1 MSQKRVPFLNLPD
14 LHKPLKDEI
23 LAVWSS
29 ALDTAGFIGGPQVV
43 GFEEEF
49 ASYCEAEHCIGVGSG
64 TDALRFAL
72 LALGVGEG
80 GVVITVPNT
89 FVATTE
95 AISQVGAEI
104 AFVDVDPGTA
114 LMDPSALREAAE
126 RLKGKAK
133 AVIPVHLYG
142 QTADMDAI
150 NEVAAEF
157 GLKVIEDAA
166 QAQGARYK
174 GKSAGTLADAA
185 AFSFYPGKNLG
196 ACGEAGAVT
205 TNDKAVAERIAM
217 IRDHGQAKKYHHDI
231 EGYNGRLDAIQAGAL
246 RIKLKVLEEW
256 NESRRASADAFD
268 AAFEGF
274 KKVRPVVV
282 EEFNV
287 PSRHLYV
294 VHVDDRAALAEHLNE
309 CGIDSALHYPIS
321 LHLQECYK
329 GMGLGEGS
337 FPHAEQS
344 ASSLLS
350 LPMFPGMTE
359 EQVERV
365 IAAVTEYE
373 GK

>member
-1 MSQKRVPFLNLPD
+1 MSGNRVPFLNLPD

-23 LAVWSS
+23 LAVWSA
-29 ALDTAGFIGGPQVV
+29 ALDTAGFIGGPQVTA
-43 GFEEEF
+43 FEEEF
-49 ASYCEAEHCIGVGSG
+49 GGYCQAAHCIGVGSG

-72 LALGVGEG
+72 MALGIGEG
-80 GVVITVPNT
+80 DTVVTVPNT

-95 AISQVGAEI
+95 AISQVGADI
-104 AFVDVDPGTA
+104 AFVDVDPDTV
-114 LMDPSALREAAE
+114 LMDPVALRKTVE
-126 RLKGKAK
+126 RLGDKVK

-150 NEVAAEF
+150 NEVASEF
-157 GLKVIEDAA
+157 GLKVVEDAA

-174 GKSAGTLADAA
+174 GRSAGTLAHAA

-205 TNDKAVAERIAM
+205 TDDEAVAGRIAM

-231 EGYNGRLDAIQAGAL
+231 EGYNGRLDALQAGAL

-256 NESRRASADAFD
+256 NESRRASAKAYDDAF
-268 AAFEGF
+268 AGF
-274 KKVRPVVV
+274 GKVRPVTVR
-282 EEFNV
+282 EENV

-294 VHVDDRAALAEHLNE
+294 VHVDDRAALAAHLNE
-309 CGIDSALHYPIS
+309 RGIDSALHYPIP
-321 LHLQECYK
+321 LHLQKCYK

-337 FPHAEQS
+337 FPNAERS
-344 ASSLLS
+344 AVSLLS

-359 EQVERV
+359 EQVRRV
-365 IAAVTEYE
+365 IDAVAEYE
-373 GK
+373 AR